1 MAAVDYFLKIDG
13 VEGESQ
19 DATHRGEIQLS
30 SWSWGATNTGT
41 MQAGGGGGGGK
52 ASMQDFSFSMPVNKA
67 TPKLVQKLASG
78 EHIKRA
84 TLTCRKA
91 GKTPQEYLKIIFEDI
106 IVSSYST
113 GGSQGEDSI
122 PDEHISLNFAKIN
135 FEYREQ
141 KVDGTLGGAVT
152 ASHDMKR
159 NQTT

>member
-13 VEGESQ
+13 IEGESQ
-19 DATHRGEIQLS
+19 DATHKGEIQLG

-52 ASMQDFSFSMPVNKA
+52 ASMQDFSFTMPVNKA

-84 TLTCRKA
+84 VLTCRKA
-91 GKTPQEYLKIIFEDI
+91 GKTPQEYLKITFEDI
-106 IVSSYST
+106 IVSNYST
-113 GGSQGEDSI
+113 AGSGDGNAI
-122 PDEHISLNFAKIN
+122 PDEHISLNFAKII

-141 KVDGTLGGAVT
+141 KADGTLGGAVT

>member
-19 DATHRGEIQLS
+19 DQTHKGEIQLS
-30 SWSWGATNTGT
+30 SWSWGASNTGT

-67 TPKLVQKLASG
+67 TPKLMQKLASG

-84 TLTCRKA
+84 VLTCRKA
-91 GKTPQEYLKIIFEDI
+91 GKTPQEYLKVTFEDI

-113 GGSQGEDSI
+113 GGSQGGDTI
-122 PDEHISLNFAKIN
+122 PDEHIAMNFAKIT

-141 KVDGTLGGAVT
+141 KADGSLGGAVVAT
-152 ASHDMKR
+152 HDMKR
-159 NQTT
+159 NQTS

>member
-13 VEGESQ
+13 IEGESQ
-19 DATHRGEIQLS
+19 DATHKSEIQLS
-30 SWSWGATNTGT
+30 SWSWGASNTGT

-67 TPKLVQKLASG
+67 TPKLMQKLASG
-78 EHIKRA
+78 EHIKQA
-84 TLTCRKA
+84 VLTCRKA
-91 GKTPQEYLKIIFEDI
+91 GKKPQEYLKITFEDI

-113 GGSQGEDSI
+113 GGSQGADAI
-122 PDEHISLNFAKIN
+122 PDEHISLNFAKIR

-141 KVDGTLGGAVT
+141 KADGSLGGAVV

>member
-19 DATHRGEIQLS
+19 DATHKGEVQLS

-41 MQAGGGGGGGK
+41 MQAGSGGGGGK
-52 ASMQDFSFSMPVNKA
+52 ASMQDFSFSMPVNRA

-84 TLTCRKA
+84 VLTCRKA
-91 GKTPQEYLKIIFEDI
+91 GKTPQEYLRITFEDI

-113 GGSQGEDSI
+113 GGAEGADAI
-122 PDEHISLNFAKIN
+122 PDEHISLNFAKIT

-141 KVDGTLGGAVT
+141 KADGSLGGAVV

>member
-13 VEGESQ
+13 IDGESQ

-52 ASMQDFSFSMPVNKA
+52 ASMHDFSFSMPVNKA
-67 TPKLVQKLASG
+67 TPKLMQKLASG

-84 TLTCRKA
+84 VLTCRKA
-91 GKTPQEYLKIIFEDI
+91 GKTPQEYLKITFEDI
-106 IVSSYST
+106 IVSNYST
-113 GGSQGEDSI
+113 GGSAGDDAI
-122 PDEHISLNFAKIN
+122 PDEQIALNFAKIL

-141 KVDGTLGGAVT
+141 KGDGTLGGAVT